1 MEISDIDPGDL
12 HQYLEGIDW
21 PANKETVV
29 ESAKSNGAPED
40 MLEQMRNSLSGR
52 NFSGPEEVAEN
63 LQR

>member
-1 MEISDIDPGDL
+1 MEIGNIDPTDL
-12 HQYLEGIDW
+12 KHYLGGIDW

-29 ESAKSNGAPED
+29 EGARSNGAPED
-40 MLEQMRNSLSGR
+40 MLEQMRNALSGR